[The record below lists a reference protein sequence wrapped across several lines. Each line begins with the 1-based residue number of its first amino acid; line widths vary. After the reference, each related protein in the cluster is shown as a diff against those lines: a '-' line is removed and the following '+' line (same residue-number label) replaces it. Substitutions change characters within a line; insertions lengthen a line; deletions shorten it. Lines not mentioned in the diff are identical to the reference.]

1 MLLKRATTLGFL
13 ETVHPSLWLK
23 RSLQTMATFIEG
35 PTANEIF
42 DVFDESNSRVIGQER
57 RGVVHAKGLW
67 HRSVNI
73 LLLNSNGDMLVQ
85 KRMPT
90 KDVCPGSWDVS
101 VSNLTAVAACNSAY
115 TTYWRPSN
123 KQEQNKDV
131 KEQQGVCQMKFCCAF
146 L

>member
-1 MLLKRATTLGFL
+1 
-13 ETVHPSLWLK
+13 
-23 RSLQTMATFIEG
+23 MATFIEG

-90 KDVCPGSWDVS
+90 KDGKLV
-101 VSNLTAVAACNSAY
+101 LLH
-115 TTYWRPSN
+115 
-123 KQEQNKDV
+123 
-131 KEQQGVCQMKFCCAF
+131 F
-146 L
+146 LFSFSLSLFLLFLFVLSMVWV